1 MLEAL
6 SLEPSRA
13 HINART
19 DPRWTYQRSLEMRRF
34 LQTLRRPQNGMSRCP
49 QDAETAIDLGM
60 TQGLEGA
67 GNAEVDGDLITRI
80 FGHEAEEEGEEEEN
94 YSSEA
99 SSDST
104 SPGLASLIDSGS
116 DDSEAEHEVL
126 AETVFRQPPAEMPSP
141 HIKREVL

>member
-67 GNAEVDGDLITRI
+67 GNAEVDGDLITHNT
-80 FGHEAEEEGEEEEN
+80 GQEAEEED

-116 DDSEAEHEVL
+116 DDSETEHTVL
-126 AETVFRQPPAEMPSP
+126 AEADFRPAPGGG
-141 HIKREVL
+141 K